1 MLNSSSR
8 YSAKVIWVVV
18 HTAEGATRASDLR
31 AFFEGS
37 TDSSCHAIADD
48 TTLLDNLVPY
58 DRAAWTIL
66 NGNSRSDNLELCG
79 FASWPRTEWLA
90 HDGMLTNAATW
101 IRNRCQ
107 ARGIPIR
114 KLDPA
119 AVARG
124 ESGVIGHWDY
134 TRGTG
139 NGTHWDPGPNFP
151 WDVVINRAQGGND
164 MQLGDKFVTWEGKEI
179 TFERWLKDLYNE
191 YITAKRSA
199 VVENG
204 KQSTY
209 VGTAA
214 QYAVNADAYGFNNEK
229 RLKAMEATL
238 AAIAAKVGVTP
249 TPPK

>member
-1 MLNSSSR
+1 MANSSSR
-8 YSAKVIWVVV
+8 YGATVIWVVI
-18 HTAEGATRASDLR
+18 HTAEGATRASDLAAYFDR
-31 AFFEGS
+31 S

-79 FASWPRTEWLA
+79 FASWPRTEWLN
-90 HDGMLTNAATW
+90 HDGMLTNAAHW
-101 IRNRCQ
+101 IRSRCQ

-119 AVARG
+119 AVGRG

-139 NGTHWDPGPNFP
+139 DGTHWDPGPNFP
-151 WDVVINRAQGGND
+151 WDVVIARAQGDND
-164 MQLGDKFVTWEGKEI
+164 MQLSDKIRLWDGREI
-179 TFERWLKDLYNE
+179 TYEGWLKDMYNE
-191 YITAKRSA
+191 YLVPKQSG

-204 KQSTY
+204 KRSDFHA
-209 VGTAA
+209 TAA
-214 QYAVNADAYGFNNEK
+214 QYAVNGDMYGYFLSK
-229 RLKAMEATL
+229 RITAMESTL

-249 TPPK
+249 TPH